1 MALDYKYKLYLDDD
15 LTLTIKAS
23 FFNQT
28 ILNQYVNYSV
38 EKYVKTKVET
48 SPTEANW
55 TTVFE
60 GRAFFADKYSVLNVD
75 IKPFV
80 EDNIEYRDVET
91 VNNSLKL
98 DNGKWTGYYVNVP
111 NTKGSN

>member
-48 SPTEANW
+48 SPAPANW

-60 GRAFFADKYSVLNVD
+60 GRAFFADKSSDLNVD

-80 EDNIEYRDVET
+80 EDNIEYRDIKTAKKSVT
-91 VNNSLKL
+91 LT
-98 DNGKWTGYYVNVP
+98 NGK
-111 NTKGSN
+111 